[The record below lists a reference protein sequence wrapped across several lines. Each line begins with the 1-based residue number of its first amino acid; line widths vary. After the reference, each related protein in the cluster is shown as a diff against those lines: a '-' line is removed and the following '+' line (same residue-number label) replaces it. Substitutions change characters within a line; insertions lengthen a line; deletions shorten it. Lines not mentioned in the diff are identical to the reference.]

1 MWFCASETAADIA
14 TFQQSIKVDGPA
26 ACSGWVHLQPSV
38 LLLITHLHEKRWL
51 VLFSSR
57 LMLRLMTRLDLP
69 SSWVLLYFTCI
80 IMLFFS
86 FSLHRSYT
94 DAISLL

>member
-1 MWFCASETAADIA
+1 MWFCATDTAADIA
-14 TFQQSIKVDGPA
+14 PFQESIPVAGPV
-26 ACSGWVHLQPSV
+26 ACRGWVHLQPSV
-38 LLLITHLHEKRWL
+38 LRLITHLLEKRWL

-69 SSWVLLYFTCI
+69 SSWVLRYFTCV

-86 FSLHRSYT
+86 FSPHRSHT